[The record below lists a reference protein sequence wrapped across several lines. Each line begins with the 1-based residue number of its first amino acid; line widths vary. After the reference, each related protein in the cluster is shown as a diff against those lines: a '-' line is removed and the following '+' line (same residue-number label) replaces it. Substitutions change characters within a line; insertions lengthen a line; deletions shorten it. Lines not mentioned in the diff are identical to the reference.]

1 MENFKDKVIK
11 VINGII
17 LAVFLLFMF
26 LLVAIGY
33 YMFSG
38 WMRYNINFI

>member
-1 MENFKDKVIK
+1 MENFKDKVMK

-17 LAVFLLFMF
+17 LVIFLLFMF

-38 WMRYNINFI
+38 WMRYM

>member
-1 MENFKDKVIK
+1 MENFKDKVMK

-33 YMFSG
+33 YVFSG
-38 WMRYNINFI
+38 WMRYM

>member
-1 MENFKDKVIK
+1 MGNFKDKITK

-26 LLVAIGY
+26 LLVTIGY

-38 WMRYNINFI
+38 WMKYM